1 MKKNTYK
8 SKRFLV
14 PILSLVLIS
23 IILIT
28 SVTSYISINIFKD
41 HMQEEI
47 NTTKKE
53 YTQEHKERVY
63 RNVKFVSNSI
73 KFNISKIED
82 KLKAS
87 LKEKIETAL
96 HIATFTYNTY
106 KDSHNKEE
114 LKGKIANA
122 LSAIKFYNNRGYYF
136 MYDNKTKII
145 FGHPMKKFIGK
156 DMTSFKDAKGRNLM
170 ETDAKILEKNKIG
183 FNKIYFTKPNDE
195 NKQFPKITCIT
206 IFEPLNIVLGIGEYL
221 DVIENQTKKHV
232 LERFSQ
238 ENFNN
243 GDKYLVILDLH
254 NIDGGDEFATV
265 LLNPNKQDI
274 IGKKVSDKVVDIKGN
289 RFRKDFLDL
298 IKEKGE
304 GFIQYWYKKPSTNEP
319 ALKVSYI
326 YLQKDWNWIILSGF
340 YYEDL
345 EKQISIMKKSITTH
359 TNNTINKTLIWVS
372 ILCLISIFTAIYLSF
387 KIDNTIKEYTNKII
401 EHEDNKRKQQNL
413 LIQQSKMAAMGEMLA
428 NIAHQ
433 WRQPLS
439 AISTAATGVKL
450 QKEINCLTDKD
461 FDSALTSI
469 NSSAQYLSHTI
480 DDFRNFFNPNNSKI
494 EEFNI
499 SKTFNKILSILSA
512 QFTAKEIEIIKNIDN
527 IELNSIENEL
537 MQVLMNILNNS
548 RDVLGKFEDQKRL
561 IFIDSYKNQNNLLI
575 EIKDNGKGVSEEIID
590 RIFEPYFT
598 TKHKSQGTGIG
609 LYMSKSIIEKHLNG
623 TITVTNTTYT
633 YENIKYKG
641 AKFTIEIPIEKV

>member
-1 MKKNTYK
+1 
-8 SKRFLV
+8 
-14 PILSLVLIS
+14 
-23 IILIT
+23 
-28 SVTSYISINIFKD
+28 
-41 HMQEEI
+41 
-47 NTTKKE
+47 
-53 YTQEHKERVY
+53 
-63 RNVKFVSNSI
+63 
-73 KFNISKIED
+73 
-82 KLKAS
+82 
-87 LKEKIETAL
+87 
-96 HIATFTYNTY
+96 
-106 KDSHNKEE
+106 
-114 LKGKIANA
+114 
-122 LSAIKFYNNRGYYF
+122 
-136 MYDNKTKII
+136 
-145 FGHPMKKFIGK
+145 MKKFIGK
-156 DMTSFKDAKGRNLM
+156 DMTNFKDAKGRNLM

-183 FNKIYFTKPNDE
+183 FNKIYFTKPKDE
-195 NKQFPKITCIT
+195 NRQFPKITCIT
-206 IFEPLNIVLGIGEYL
+206 IFKPLNIVLGIGEYL

-238 ENFNN
+238 DNFNN
-243 GDKYLVILDLH
+243 GDKYIVILDLH
-254 NIDGGDEFATV
+254 DINGGEEFATV
-265 LLNPNKQDI
+265 LLNSNKKDL

-304 GFIQYWYKKPSTNEP
+304 GFTQYWYKKPSTNEP
-319 ALKVSYI
+319 ALKVSYV

-345 EKQISIMKKSITTH
+345 EEQISIMKKSILTH

-372 ILCLISIFTAIYLSF
+372 ILCLIAIFTAIYLSF

-480 DDFRNFFNPNNSKI
+480 DDFRNFFNPNNSKVQ
-494 EEFNI
+494 EFNI
-499 SKTFNKILSILSA
+499 TKTFNKILSILSA
-512 QFTAKEIEIIKNIDN
+512 QFIAKKIEIIKNIEN
-527 IELNSIENEL
+527 IKLSSIENEL
-537 MQVLMNILNNS
+537 MQVLINILNNS
-548 RDVLGKFEDQKRL
+548 RDVLEKIEDQKRL
-561 IFIDSYKNQNNLLI
+561 IFIDSYKNQKNLII
-575 EIKDNGKGVSEEIID
+575 EIKDNAKGISEEIID

-633 YENIKYKG
+633 YENTKYKG